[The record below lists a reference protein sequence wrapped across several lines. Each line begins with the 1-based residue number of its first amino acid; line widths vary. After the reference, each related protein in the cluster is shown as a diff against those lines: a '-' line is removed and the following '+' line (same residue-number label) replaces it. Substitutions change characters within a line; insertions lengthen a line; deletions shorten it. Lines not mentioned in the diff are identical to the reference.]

1 MSSMDK
7 WMSRLGCPERNCS
20 REHRHM
26 NRKPADLSRR
36 KLLKATAALGTL
48 PFAAACGS
56 SSPISS
62 AQASSGDAQGTFDT
76 QVVVVGAG
84 IAGLTAARRLVAAGI
99 DALVVEARDRVGGR
113 TLNYS
118 VTAPQALPGTI
129 VEVGGQWVGPGQDRV
144 LALIDELGLSTFK
157 TYEDGN
163 YIDYRNGLKTQYGH
177 IFPID
182 PLNLGLNR
190 LPLTDP
196 IGAAEAAIAIQTL
209 GSMAK
214 QVPLDAPW
222 TASKAA
228 AWDSQTFQSWMD
240 ASLFTGGARSLMQLV
255 IETLFCAQP
264 RELSLLHVLST
275 FHSGG
280 GLEHMIGTTGGAQ
293 DSRIVGGSQ
302 LISMRMAQELGSRVL
317 LRAPVA
323 RITCSDSG
331 VSVSGDQFS
340 VRAQRAIVT
349 LPPTLAGRI
358 TYTPAL
364 NGLRDQLTQR
374 FPMGSVIKVQC
385 VYPSPFWR
393 DAGLNGQVTS
403 DTGPVKST
411 FDNSPPDAG
420 IGVIVGF
427 IAGTEARA
435 ATLQTREQRMAGVIE
450 SFVRYFGEQARTPLE
465 YIEHDWSSEEY
476 SRGGYLGY
484 LPPGVWLDYGSA
496 MSTPIGR
503 IHWAGAETSGINRG
517 YFDGAVR
524 SGERAAEEV
533 ATVL

>member
-1 MSSMDK
+1 MNISESFYGKEASMNKNPSDF
-7 WMSRLGCPERNCS
+7 
-20 REHRHM
+20 
-26 NRKPADLSRR
+26 SRR
-36 KLLKATAALGTL
+36 KLLKAAAAIGTV
-48 PFAAACGS
+48 PFATACER

-62 AQASSGDAQGTFDT
+62 AEAATGDTQGNFNA

-113 TLNYS
+113 TLNHNVS
-118 VTAPQALPGTI
+118 AAQASSGTI

-157 TYEDGN
+157 TFEDGN

-182 PLNLGLNR
+182 PLDLGLNR

-196 IGAAEAAIAIQTL
+196 IAAAEAAIAIQTL
-209 GSMAK
+209 TSMAE
-214 QVPLDAPW
+214 QVPLDKPW
-222 TASKAA
+222 TAPKAL

-240 ASLFTGGARSLMQLV
+240 ATLFTAGAKSLLQLV

-264 RELSLLHVLST
+264 RELSLLHVLLT

-280 GLEHMIGTTGGAQ
+280 SLEHMIGTTGGAQ

-302 LISMRMAQELGSRVL
+302 LISLRMAQALGSRVL
-317 LRAPVA
+317 LRAPVT
-323 RITCSDSG
+323 RIEYNGTG
-331 VSVSGDQFS
+331 VRVSGDQFS
-340 VRAQRAIVT
+340 VRAQRAIIT

-358 TYTPAL
+358 AYTPPL

-385 VYPSPFWR
+385 VYPKPFWR

-411 FDNSPPDAG
+411 FDNSPPDG
-420 IGVIVGF
+420 SVGVIVGF
-427 IAGTEARA
+427 IAGSEGRA
-435 ATLQTREQRMAGVIE
+435 AIQQTREQRMAGVIE

-465 YIEHDWSSEEY
+465 YIEHDWSSEQY
-476 SRGGYLGY
+476 SGGGYLGY
-484 LPPGVWLDYGSA
+484 VPPGVWLDYGSA

-503 IHWAGAETSGINRG
+503 IHWAGTETSEINRG

-533 ATVL
+533 TAML